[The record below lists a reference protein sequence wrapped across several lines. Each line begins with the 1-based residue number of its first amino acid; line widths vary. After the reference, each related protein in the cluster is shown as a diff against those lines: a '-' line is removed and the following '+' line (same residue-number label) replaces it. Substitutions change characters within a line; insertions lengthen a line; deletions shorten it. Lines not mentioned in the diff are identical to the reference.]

1 MILLTNEENQSYHK
15 QSICQICK
23 KELSTDDNDKNHYKV
38 KDHCHYNIYY
48 YTGIYRG
55 AAHNACNLR

>member
-15 QSICQICK
+15 QSSCQIRK
-23 KELSTDDNDKNHYKV
+23 KELSTDDNDKKHYKV
-38 KDHCHYNIYY
+38 KDHCHYNICH

-55 AAHNACNLR
+55 VRG